1 MQQILRRIGQ
11 ISRCFETISNIE
23 FKELNLGKNQYL
35 YLLRINENPGII
47 QGQLAELL
55 NIDRTS
61 VAKAIKK
68 LEADGWIEKRDSF
81 LNKKELQLFPTKKG
95 KEIYSFL
102 KNEGD
107 YSSAVALRGFS
118 EEEKELLLSMLERMQ
133 QNIEPDWQLVK
144 RGIKR
149 DY

>member
-1 MQQILRRIGQ
+1 MQQILRKIGQ
-11 ISRCFETISNIE
+11 LSRCIETISNIE
-23 FKELNLGKNQYL
+23 FKDYNLGRGQYL
-35 YLLRINENPGII
+35 YLVRINENPGII

-68 LEADGWIEKRDSF
+68 LESNGWVEKRESS
-81 LNKKELQLFPTKKG
+81 LNKKELQLFPTEKG
-95 KEIYSFL
+95 KDIYSFL
-102 KNEGD
+102 KREGD
-107 YSSAVALRGFS
+107 YSSEVALRDFS
-118 EEEKELLLSMLERMQ
+118 KDEKQILLSMLDRMK

>member
-1 MQQILRRIGQ
+1 MQQILRKIGQ

-23 FKELNLGKNQYL
+23 FKELDLGKGQYL
-35 YLLRINENPGII
+35 YLVRINENPGII
-47 QGQLAELL
+47 QGELAELL

-61 VAKAIKK
+61 VAKSIKK
-68 LEADGWIEKRDSF
+68 LETDGWIVKRESPI
-81 LNKKELQLFPTKKG
+81 NKKERQLFPTDKG

-102 KNEGD
+102 KREND
-107 YSSAVALRGFS
+107 YSSEVALRGFD
-118 EEEKELLLSMLERMQ
+118 EEEKIILLSMLERMKK
-133 QNIEPDWQLVK
+133 NIEPDWQVVK